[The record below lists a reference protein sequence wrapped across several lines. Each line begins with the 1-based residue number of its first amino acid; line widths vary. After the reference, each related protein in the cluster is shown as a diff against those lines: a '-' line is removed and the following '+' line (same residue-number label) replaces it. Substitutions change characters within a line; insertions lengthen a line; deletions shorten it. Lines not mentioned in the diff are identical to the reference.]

1 MMSISRPQPSGGFE
15 WVQAPWGTVLFCRPL
30 AAAARHFFTA
40 RDLVLRDD
48 VAEWRAV
55 ASYAGVAPEHLLLMS
70 QTHGAN
76 VALAS
81 AGRPGPWHRPE
92 ADILISDDPDSA
104 IGVRVADCVPI
115 LLAEE
120 TGRAVS
126 AVHAGWRGLV
136 GRAPIAA
143 INALRERFGVRPER
157 LIAAIGPA
165 IGACCYEVGAE
176 VREAFVEAGHHA
188 RLLERW
194 FQPKA
199 DGKFLLDTALAA
211 QDQLEGTGLPVS
223 RIHSADLCTKC
234 HAGAF
239 HSYRA
244 HGQHAGRM
252 VGVIRAG
259 AGNPA

>member
-1 MMSISRPQPSGGFE
+1 M
-15 WVQAPWGTVLFCRPL
+15 QAPWGTVLLCGPL

-48 VAEWRAV
+48 IDEWRGV
-55 ASYAGVAPEHLLLMS
+55 ASYAGLAPDNLLLMS
-70 QTHGAN
+70 QTHGAH
-76 VALAS
+76 VAVAS
-81 AGRPGPWHRPE
+81 PRRPRPWQRPE
-92 ADILISDDPDSA
+92 ADVLISDDPDSA

-136 GRAPIAA
+136 HRAPIAA
-143 INALRERFGVRPER
+143 IDALRERFGIRPER

-176 VREAFVEAGHHA
+176 VREAFAEAGHHSS
-188 RLLERW
+188 LLERW
-194 FQPKA
+194 FRSTA
-199 DGKFLLDTALAA
+199 DGKFLLDTVLAA
-211 QDQLEGTGLPVS
+211 RDQLEGTGLPQS
-223 RIHSADLCTKC
+223 RIHSADMCTKC
-234 HAGAF
+234 YAAAF

-244 HGQHAGRM
+244 HGKNAGRM

-259 AGNPA
+259 LEEGA

>member
-1 MMSISRPQPSGGFE
+1 MMSISTLQPSGGFE
-15 WVQAPWGTVLFCRPL
+15 WVQAPWGAVLVCLPL

-48 VAEWRAV
+48 LEEWRAV
-55 ASYAGVAPEHLLLMS
+55 ASYAGVVPDNLLLMS
-70 QTHGAN
+70 QTHGAS
-76 VALAS
+76 VAVAS
-81 AGRPGPWHRPE
+81 ASGPRPWQRPE
-92 ADILISDDPDSA
+92 ADILISDDSDSA

-120 TGRAVS
+120 TGRVVS
-126 AVHAGWRGLV
+126 AVHAGWRGLAH
-136 GRAPIAA
+136 RAPIAA
-143 INALRERFGVRPER
+143 IDGLRERFGVRPER

-176 VREAFVEAGHHA
+176 VRGAFADAGHHSS
-188 RLLERW
+188 LLDRW
-194 FQPKA
+194 FQPKP

-211 QDQLEGTGLPVS
+211 RDQLEGTGLPLS

-234 HAGAF
+234 HSAGF

-244 HGQHAGRM
+244 HGKNAGRM

-259 AGNPA
+259 LGG